1 MLAYHLLWTLV
12 GGPLLFGCR
21 FYRNPRLMQRLGC
34 LVPNQEVH
42 PGGIWVHALSVG
54 EVKSAIPLVRR
65 LREDYPKKSLVL
77 SSTTRQGLD
86 LASKELGGEVDAI
99 ITMPLDFWWSYRRV
113 ISLIKPN
120 LFLLVE
126 TDIWPGVLRHLRVSG
141 AQSLLINGRIS
152 RRTHKSYKRA
162 PRLAQRL
169 FTDLKL
175 CLMQT
180 EQDRERLLSIGV
192 PSHKVLTV
200 GNIKF
205 DRPFSPMDSK
215 ERGSWRRL
223 FGLEENSVVL
233 VAGSTH
239 GEESYMILEIF
250 LELQGRYPD
259 LVLILAPRKTE
270 QARELYDAAVA
281 KGKPCIVR
289 SQADGSVKGPGVV
302 ILDTVG
308 ELERIYGLGQLSF
321 VGGSLIPFGGHNLL
335 EPASF
340 GIPVLYGPHTDNF
353 TWMSEALE
361 NAGGGRRVRD
371 KLGLREAIDRLL
383 ANDGLRIEMGRA
395 ASSFV
400 KQNQGALDRVMD
412 HVAACLMKGEART

>member
-1 MLAYHLLWTLV
+1 
-12 GGPLLFGCR
+12 
-21 FYRNPRLMQRLGC
+21 
-34 LVPNQEVH
+34 
-42 PGGIWVHALSVG
+42 
-54 EVKSAIPLVRR
+54 
-65 LREDYPKKSLVL
+65 
-77 SSTTRQGLD
+77 
-86 LASKELGGEVDAI
+86 
-99 ITMPLDFWWSYRRV
+99 
-113 ISLIKPN
+113 
-120 LFLLVE
+120 
-126 TDIWPGVLRHLRVSG
+126 
-141 AQSLLINGRIS
+141 
-152 RRTHKSYKRA
+152 
-162 PRLAQRL
+162 
-169 FTDLKL
+169 
-175 CLMQT
+175 
-180 EQDRERLLSIGV
+180 
-192 PSHKVLTV
+192 
-200 GNIKF
+200 
-205 DRPFSPMDSK
+205 
-215 ERGSWRRL
+215 
-223 FGLEENSVVL
+223 
-233 VAGSTH
+233 
-239 GEESYMILEIF
+239 MILEIF

-371 KLGLREAIDRLL
+371 KVGLREAIDRLL